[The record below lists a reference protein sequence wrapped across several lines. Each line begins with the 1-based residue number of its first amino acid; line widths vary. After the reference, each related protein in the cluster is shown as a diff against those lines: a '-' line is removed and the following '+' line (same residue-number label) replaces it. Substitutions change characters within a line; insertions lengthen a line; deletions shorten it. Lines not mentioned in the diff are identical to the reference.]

1 MGDDEQAISRTLDLI
16 ESLYDET
23 ADTIRAIAN
32 PDQAFRLA
40 TDFANRVRALHDEQE
55 TKLRKLRAEQA
66 VRIKD
71 QESLSLAKLADRIS
85 VSKARADQL
94 VRDALSKEAP

>member
-1 MGDDEQAISRTLDLI
+1 MLAV
-16 ESLYDET
+16 
-23 ADTIRAIAN
+23 
-32 PDQAFRLA
+32 DQLFL
-40 TDFANRVRALHDEQE
+40 E
-55 TKLRKLRAEQA
+55 LRKLRAEQA

-94 VRDALSKEAP
+94 VRDAATKGEE